1 MLMLRGPYR
10 TYKSYLTA
18 IDAVW
23 APALLAQQPLGEM
36 VRVVQA
42 DDPNRAPEP
51 RNPLSRTYPD

>member
-10 TYKSYLTA
+10 TYTSYLTA

-23 APALLAQQPLGEM
+23 APPVLARQLLGE

>member
-1 MLMLRGPYR
+1 
-10 TYKSYLTA
+10 
-18 IDAVW
+18 VW
-23 APALLAQQPLGEM
+23 APALLAQQPLGEV